1 MTLFFSAG
9 SQELLLVPDTFITQH
24 TLGSVSSIQDLEAFK
39 GSPQPERSSKH
50 GSQTRPR
57 AQRGEATSSQVCCLW
72 QHGAPR
78 GGVRHR
84 GSSSDPAV
92 AKQAGG
98 CTEDQES
105 EGDQATTSP
114 KGWEPPCPCPLHVH
128 VFGRDQAN
136 LRFFWSGQC
145 FAGHIGNHV
154 AENFLTRCSFIGR
167 KHHMS
172 STIPSK

>member
-1 MTLFFSAG
+1 M
-9 SQELLLVPDTFITQH
+9 PDTFITQH

-39 GSPQPERSSKH
+39 GSPQPERSSEH

-78 GGVRHR
+78 GDVRHR

-98 CTEDQES
+98 CIEDQES
-105 EGDQATTSP
+105 EGEQATTSP

-128 VFGRDQAN
+128 RHLRPEGGPGETGSRVGAAKMFRQVRGGLAEAAGVRGCGEAQAVSA
-136 LRFFWSGQC
+136 LPWPRQSC
-145 FAGHIGNHV
+145 FQ
-154 AENFLTRCSFIGR
+154 
-167 KHHMS
+167 
-172 STIPSK
+172 PSAKQP